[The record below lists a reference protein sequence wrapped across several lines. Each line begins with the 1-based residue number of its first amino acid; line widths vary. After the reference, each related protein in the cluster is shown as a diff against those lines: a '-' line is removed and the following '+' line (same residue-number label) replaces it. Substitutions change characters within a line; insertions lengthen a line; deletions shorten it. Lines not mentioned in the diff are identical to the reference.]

1 MMVKNRNVNYCGEPG
16 NSVSATVVTLYR
28 ALTISNTFSK
38 RPHKPHNTSKNVE
51 HIDQEPFC
59 VKYWNKNNDGLDRQ
73 IFVKFAKVH
82 QQHFSALWHNWIC
95 SLFLSSIKPEFF
107 EVKILCDFSVRLFL
121 HGMGWKYA
129 ELWSKYPPWLER
141 AGDFAYQVGK
151 NNWVKLN

>member
-1 MMVKNRNVNYCGEPG
+1 MSSKAMMVKNRNVNYCGEPG

-107 EVKILCDFSVRLFL
+107 EVKILCDFSVRLFFTWY
-121 HGMGWKYA
+121 GMKICRIVIKVSP
-129 ELWSKYPPWLER
+129 L
-141 AGDFAYQVGK
+141 VGK
-151 NNWVKLN
+151 SRGLCISSGEK

>member
-1 MMVKNRNVNYCGEPG
+1 MSHVEDFPPIPEHKKDRIQVAMCSIAIRVKNRNVNYCGEPG

-51 HIDQEPFC
+51 HIDQEPLC

-82 QQHFSALWHNWIC
+82 QQHFSAL
-95 SLFLSSIKPEFF
+95 
-107 EVKILCDFSVRLFL
+107 
-121 HGMGWKYA
+121 
-129 ELWSKYPPWLER
+129 
-141 AGDFAYQVGK
+141 
-151 NNWVKLN
+151 

>member
-1 MMVKNRNVNYCGEPG
+1 MMVKNRNVNYCGQPG

-82 QQHFSALWHNWIC
+82 QQHFSTL
-95 SLFLSSIKPEFF
+95 
-107 EVKILCDFSVRLFL
+107 
-121 HGMGWKYA
+121 
-129 ELWSKYPPWLER
+129 
-141 AGDFAYQVGK
+141 
-151 NNWVKLN
+151 